1 MYDFIKSLNLADE
14 LKNNDLYNIF
24 KTDSSELNLHFLS
37 TLQKFHTTQDFLNY
51 YTQQDCN
58 KVFNMYNTLSSI
70 SSKIYNEKEKSN
82 FKKDID
88 KYLSDL
94 SKIILLFSLIQ
105 KNNELL
111 SNLLK
116 NTRKFIK
123 RFYIEN
129 EIKSIIKE

>member
-70 SSKIYNEKEKSN
+70 SSKIYNEN
-82 FKKDID
+82 FTKGSELSCPNASIPW
-88 KYLSDL
+88 YLSL
-94 SKIILLFSLIQ
+94 VP
-105 KNNELL
+105 
-111 SNLLK
+111 
-116 NTRKFIK
+116 
-123 RFYIEN
+123 
-129 EIKSIIKE
+129 